1 MPESDELYEIV
12 PPKYDFQASSTGP
25 TNIKS
30 NTEIETPDI
39 YDRYK
44 KLSHVLDEAYKQAII
59 GKGRERHDDGEYIEN
74 QHTLRTGRTHIG
86 FLTGQ
91 AAKKIEEQV
100 RLPLDRQKNE
110 LLGAINYCAF
120 QVILI
125 NEKLGLD
132 K

>member
-1 MPESDELYEIV
+1 MERHKSYTAVSPE
-12 PPKYDFQASSTGP
+12 YDLQASTTISTNTEP
-25 TNIKS
+25 

-39 YDRYK
+39 HDRYK
-44 KLSHVLDEAYKQAII
+44 KLSHVLNEAYEQAVI
-59 GKGRERHDDGEYIEN
+59 GKGCERHDDGEYIEN
-74 QHTLRTGRTHIG
+74 QHTLRTGRTHTG

-91 AAKKIEEQV
+91 ASKKIEEQV

-120 QVILI
+120 QIILI